1 MGCRFICQ
9 HLDLRQ
15 VVSGYMFTGS
25 RRQNKN
31 KICLRPVVCHSE
43 RNVWHPWSGIDK
55 LVCRSAT
62 AAYHG
67 AMTCLGLYL
76 PVILALVY
84 VERANLGEQGL
95 VLLQAKL
102 ETALARSSMKYGQ

>member
-1 MGCRFICQ
+1 MCGT
-9 HLDLRQ
+9 LRA
-15 VVSGYMFTGS
+15 
-25 RRQNKN
+25 
-31 KICLRPVVCHSE
+31 E
-43 RNVWHPWSGIDK
+43 IDK
-55 LVCRSAT
+55 QVRRSAT

-67 AMTCLGLYL
+67 AMTRLGLSL

-84 VERANLGEQGL
+84 AERVNLGKQGL